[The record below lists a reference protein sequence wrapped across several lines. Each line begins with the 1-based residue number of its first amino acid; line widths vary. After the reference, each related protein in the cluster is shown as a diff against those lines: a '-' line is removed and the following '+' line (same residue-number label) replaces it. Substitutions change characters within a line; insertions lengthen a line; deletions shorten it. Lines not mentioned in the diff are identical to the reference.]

1 MGVNLKEGY
10 QLTQSA
16 LINVGRNSPEQRA
29 YLRDIFYYRKSAEIR
44 KVLMSDMKLYDC
56 DTADLSRMKPV
67 LIHFIPEFIEKI
79 CTLYDQP
86 PLFEFGEKVA
96 EDERQKLLTL
106 LSEVRINNFF
116 PNNFNL
122 TRLHNTILA
131 NVRYHARRDKIYLE
145 SQFNASNT
153 LVLPYPDYYPEPAI
167 VAYKVGDL
175 YYVWDRVNREH
186 YYLKKEPKFAKGEIA
201 VTNSDKYPIEG
212 NQSLRAPD
220 YFPFVTY
227 RYRDTGG
234 FWGEGLDELV
244 DIARLINL
252 LYTITGDDTIQETI
266 RLLILNFNPTGTEG
280 ESGQIKSGLKHPL
293 FPENPM
299 PGQDITPSAQV
310 VEVNLYVEQI
320 IKLVEDMTD
329 RIANI
334 HGIPNVIKK
343 EVESDLSGIA
353 IRLKMQPVIDRH
365 RKDKN
370 VMKYPD
376 LELIRTIVAVNNYHR
391 PDNRIDEKV
400 LEGLQINYPAPEIIV
415 NEAEEL
421 EVEKAKW
428 EVGLSSP
435 IEYVMRKNPNLTV
448 EEAKE
453 YITENLGVKKELF
466 PENQTLNKKFNF
478 RTNVE

>member
-1 MGVNLKEGY
+1 
-10 QLTQSA
+10 
-16 LINVGRNSPEQRA
+16 
-29 YLRDIFYYRKSAEIR
+29 
-44 KVLMSDMKLYDC
+44 
-56 DTADLSRMKPV
+56 
-67 LIHFIPEFIEKI
+67 
-79 CTLYDQP
+79 
-86 PLFEFGEKVA
+86 
-96 EDERQKLLTL
+96 
-106 LSEVRINNFF
+106 
-116 PNNFNL
+116 
-122 TRLHNTILA
+122 
-131 NVRYHARRDKIYLE
+131 
-145 SQFNASNT
+145 
-153 LVLPYPDYYPEPAI
+153 
-167 VAYKVGDL
+167 
-175 YYVWDRVNREH
+175 
-186 YYLKKEPKFAKGEIA
+186 
-201 VTNSDKYPIEG
+201 
-212 NQSLRAPD
+212 
-220 YFPFVTY
+220 
-227 RYRDTGG
+227 
-234 FWGEGLDELV
+234 
-244 DIARLINL
+244 
-252 LYTITGDDTIQETI
+252 
-266 RLLILNFNPTGTEG
+266 
-280 ESGQIKSGLKHPL
+280 
-293 FPENPM
+293 M

-478 RTNVE
+478 STNVE